1 MENRKYNNIIFIEH
15 NWMFYMLK
23 KSATFAFFDHGI
35 FQNSTQTHVEGVTYL
50 SSNSMKQ
57 K

>member
-1 MENRKYNNIIFIEH
+1 
-15 NWMFYMLK
+15 MFYMLK